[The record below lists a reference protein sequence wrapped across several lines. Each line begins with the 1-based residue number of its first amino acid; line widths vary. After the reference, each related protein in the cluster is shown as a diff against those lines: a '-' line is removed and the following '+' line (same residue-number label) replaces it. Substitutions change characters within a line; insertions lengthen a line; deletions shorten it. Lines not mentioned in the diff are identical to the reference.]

1 MYPIYVFGSGSIQIG
16 HFLLFIFSIM
26 VLIIFGI
33 PIDKYFYA
41 FLFFLIYCYL
51 VNIFYFYYDL
61 NVYNEV
67 NLNIFKNPT
76 IKYLNNILFLSY
88 NFILTISLITYFKSQ
103 KHNVILYG
111 LSTAIMIT
119 LFYLIYQIFIYQNVS
134 FRFEGFFNNP
144 NQLGYF
150 CSCCFSLIY
159 LFYRNLYIP
168 YYFMVLLLIIV
179 FLFSILT
186 LSKASYIALF
196 CCGIFAI
203 KPFNYKYSKIVEI
216 IIFLLFIFV
225 FIFFFQ
231 QISDTHI
238 FSRTLNMLT
247 ETDSSLE
254 VRGYKVFLNATSLQ
268 HYLGWE

>member
-1 MYPIYVFGSGSIQIG
+1 
-16 HFLLFIFSIM
+16 
-26 VLIIFGI
+26 
-33 PIDKYFYA
+33 
-41 FLFFLIYCYL
+41 
-51 VNIFYFYYDL
+51 
-61 NVYNEV
+61 
-67 NLNIFKNPT
+67 
-76 IKYLNNILFLSY
+76 
-88 NFILTISLITYFKSQ
+88 
-103 KHNVILYG
+103 
-111 LSTAIMIT
+111 
-119 LFYLIYQIFIYQNVS
+119 
-134 FRFEGFFNNP
+134 
-144 NQLGYF
+144 
-150 CSCCFSLIY
+150 
-159 LFYRNLYIP
+159 
-168 YYFMVLLLIIV
+168 MVLLLIIV

-268 HYLGWE
+268 TLFGMGVKNVISINYYDIHSTYAYIFSSFGLIGLLIFFTLIIFFGL